1 MKVSKIKSN
10 CFLQKTYRGYVT
22 LWGLSFGAKL
32 GAQIER
38 RQTAWSKS
46 YITVGYKNALFLIFD
61 IYYVT
66 LKIVTHGMS
75 YTLYASLVKFLLR
88 FEIIKA
94 HLSSFRLFSAYLG
107 FLISAHLGLFWARI
121 GSLWIYLGYFEVI
134 LAYLG
139 LFWISAH
146 LDLLELI

>member
-1 MKVSKIKSN
+1 
-10 CFLQKTYRGYVT
+10 
-22 LWGLSFGAKL
+22 
-32 GAQIER
+32 
-38 RQTAWSKS
+38 
-46 YITVGYKNALFLIFD
+46 
-61 IYYVT
+61 
-66 LKIVTHGMS
+66 MS

-121 GSLWIYLGYFEVI
+121 GSFWIYLGSFEVI
-134 LAYLG
+134 LAYLA